1 MTKPGYLLDSDA
13 IIWYLRGKP
22 RTVALLD
29 ELAATEGP
37 LGCSALTLSE
47 VLRGAKEDELPRTER
62 FLNRLVVL
70 PVGAV
75 EAKLAAS
82 LMRQGGPGYVDCH
95 VAATAVLADLT
106 LVTYNLKDFRRTGAN
121 LFDTSE
127 W

>member
-1 MTKPGYLLDSDA
+1 MTKPAYLIDSDA
-13 IIWYLRGKP
+13 LIWYLRGRP

-29 ELAATEGP
+29 ELALTEGP

-47 VLRGAKEDELPRTER
+47 VLRGAKEDEVQRTEHL
-62 FLNRLVVL
+62 LNRLIVL
-70 PVGAV
+70 PVGAA
-75 EAKLAAS
+75 EAKLVAS

-95 VAATAVLADLT
+95 VAATAILAELT
-106 LVTYNLKDFRRTGAN
+106 LVTYNLKDFRRTGAT